1 MSLFS
6 FKEID
11 VKPESKEAENYSAFT
26 SKLLNIQT
34 SKIEKLSTDLLR
46 LPQDGECIFL
56 QTMQAFNAF
65 TFVEYIARLQF
76 IEEVYASTYSVN
88 MRVLEALQ
96 EMQKLGRIGKINL
109 LISDSMQKRNPRVCD
124 SLNAWAQTCGVSI
137 IYTWNHSKITL
148 CKTEQGFYCIEGSG
162 NWSENACYEQYTFVN
177 SEEVFKLRK
186 SLFEECKVVFRI
198 N

>member
-6 FKEID
+6 SKEIG
-11 VKPESKEAENYSAFT
+11 VITESKEAENYSAFT

-34 SKIEKLSTDLLR
+34 AKIEKLSTDLLR

-109 LISDSMQKRNPRVCD
+109 LISDSMQKRNPRVCE
-124 SLNAWAQTCGVSI
+124 LFCI
-137 IYTWNHSKITL
+137 PKIL
-148 CKTEQGFYCIEGSG
+148 KNESNSQLFLHF
-162 NWSENACYEQYTFVN
+162 SEM
-177 SEEVFKLRK
+177 S
-186 SLFEECKVVFRI
+186 
-198 N
+198 